1 MNISKQLFLLA
12 LGVIV
17 LSGCAQKPVSTSE
30 TSTIQHQIKLT
41 TFNNWQIKARVSIK
55 TKDDA
60 FTASLLWQQQPA
72 NQIVELNGM
81 LGQNYARI
89 EVTPE
94 HASLRI
100 QDNPIHQARQV
111 EDLMMNHLGYI
122 IPVTAMTNWLKGS
135 TAGVAEEQWSINEA
149 GYIAELRDRGWRITY
164 KRYASFPDLNDLQLP
179 SRLTLTNGQE
189 TIKIA
194 VQSWSQL

>member
-1 MNISKQLFLLA
+1 MNISKQLFFLTLS
-12 LGVIV
+12 VIV
-17 LSGCAQKPVSTSE
+17 LSGCAQKPVSLPE
-30 TSTIQHQIKLT
+30 ASTTQHQIKLT

-60 FTASLLWQQQPA
+60 FTASLLWQQQPP

-89 EVTPE
+89 EVNPE
-94 HASLRI
+94 LASLRI
-100 QDNPIHQARQV
+100 EDNPIYQARQV
-111 EDLMMNHLGYI
+111 EELMMNHLGYI
-122 IPVTAMTNWLKGS
+122 LPVTAMTNWLKGS
-135 TAGVAEEQWSINEA
+135 SAGVIEEQWSLNEA

-164 KRYASFPDLNDLQLP
+164 KRYASFPGIKDLQLP

-194 VQSWSQL
+194 VQSWSRL